1 MKPSELYA
9 MWTQFEAM
17 MDNPTL
23 SDEKKLAIGGEW
35 IRSLPPQQLCVSAT
49 LSYGIVKEAMQ
60 GRLNDLKEK
69 QNGSSITTPKEE
81 KGQEPTQGK
90 NKSRKKPVH

>member
-1 MKPSELYA
+1 MKPSELYQL
-9 MWTQFEAM
+9 WTQFDAM

-23 SDEKKLAIGGEW
+23 SDVKKIAIGGEW

-49 LSYGIVKEAMQ
+49 LSYPIVLEAMT

-69 QNGSSITTPKEE
+69 NNGSSTPTPKKEE
-81 KGQEPTQGK
+81 GQKPSQSK
-90 NKSRKKPVH
+90 NKSRK